1 MYLSEHPP
9 SGCWNSYHE
18 HKAITPLATSSTSIT
33 IDSLAKKLHIWLPGA
48 ANPTKTHMPS
58 EMPSN

>member
-18 HKAITPLATSSTSIT
+18 HKAITLLATSSTSIT

-48 ANPTKTHMPS
+48 ANPTKTHAL
-58 EMPSN
+58 